1 MFLEREV
8 MLQIGCPKAKLLS
21 EKLNG
26 LEYEG
31 VHFKVES
38 AVGLTIKVSHDA
50 ASDSEAKA
58 LVKKILKEVPELVNV
73 YTNIQMIDEKGRIL

>member
-1 MFLEREV
+1 

-38 AVGLTIKVSHDA
+38 TVSLTIKVSHDA